1 MLNGI
6 TYHYH
11 YSTILQTGNLTLAVD
26 FYEQSI
32 DKLRRLDGISE
43 ILGVGYN
50 NLGISY
56 RSMDAYENA
65 TKCLGKAVN
74 INRMLG
80 GRSDG
85 MVLSLLNFA
94 RLSYSND
101 GNATR
106 VLSILDEAYNVRAQ
120 IGLKHYYTALIQY
133 HRGRMQLSL
142 EQFHRAA
149 ESFANAVDIFEQEE
163 GLHPRHMASA
173 LLMWGVA
180 LKNLGR
186 LEEAERQLTRS
197 LKISE
202 KVAKDNG
209 TPNMPSEIENNIKDA
224 LRELGE
230 VKNMMG
236 RR

>member
-1 MLNGI
+1 M
-6 TYHYH
+6 
-11 YSTILQTGNLTLAVD
+11 AVD

-50 NLGISY
+50 NLGQLY
-56 RSMDAYENA
+56 RRMDEYENA
-65 TKCLGKAVN
+65 TECLRKSVN
-74 INRMLG
+74 INRMLSG
-80 GRSDG
+80 CSNG
-85 MVLSLLNFA
+85 MVVSLVNYS
-94 RLSYSND
+94 RLSFSND

-106 VLSILDEAYNVRAQ
+106 VLSILDEAYDVRAQ

-149 ESFANAVDIFEQEE
+149 DSFEYAVDIFEQEE
-163 GLHPRHMASA
+163 GLHPLLMASA
-173 LLMWGVA
+173 LLKWGIA
-180 LKNLGR
+180 LKKLGR
-186 LEEAERQLTRS
+186 LEEAELQLTRS

-202 KVAKDNG
+202 KVAKDND
-209 TPNMPSEIENNIKDA
+209 TPCEKVDNLKDA

-230 VKNMMG
+230 VKSMMG